1 MAVLQVSRR
10 LRIDVV
16 LGSIASGKEAK
27 IYPARTLKGEYI
39 ALKIYYTST
48 ASHKRAVVKYT
59 TSDARFKNLKSKG
72 TKELI
77 YTWARKEFSNLKRM
91 YENGVRVPKPL
102 LLHKNVLAMEFL
114 GEDGIRAPLL
124 VELEDEEVTEEL
136 YREILNQ
143 VELSVKRSGL
153 VHGDLS
159 EYNVMIVNRLPYL
172 IDVGQAIL
180 VEDETARDLLR
191 RDIENVNRFFSSKGV
206 DVLAVEEI
214 LARLGFE

>member
-1 MAVLQVSRR
+1 
-10 LRIDVV
+10 
-16 LGSIASGKEAK
+16 
-27 IYPARTLKGEYI
+27 
-39 ALKIYYTST
+39 
-48 ASHKRAVVKYT
+48 
-59 TSDARFKNLKSKG
+59 
-72 TKELI
+72 
-77 YTWARKEFSNLKRM
+77 
-91 YENGVRVPKPL
+91 
-102 LLHKNVLAMEFL
+102 
-114 GEDGIRAPLL
+114 
-124 VELEDEEVTEEL
+124 
-136 YREILNQ
+136 
-143 VELSVKRSGL
+143 VKRSGL